1 MATKKPT
8 AQAAAKQPAAKKPAN
23 KPEES
28 KAQENA
34 QQAAEAATPSQPD
47 TGTEA
52 QASGTGDAAKDSSN
66 PPSNGDESVTAP
78 GAPETKPEEG
88 GGQSKERGPATEGN
102 LSEDLDEEDLEDKI
116 TLEVVTRL
124 PRRVRGGVIVTQEPQ
139 TVTVTQEV
147 AERLAADPHIS
158 VKAK

>member
-8 AQAAAKQPAAKKPAN
+8 AQAAAKQPAAKKPAS

-47 TGTEA
+47 TGTGA

-66 PPSNGDESVTAP
+66 PPSNGDESETAP

-88 GGQSKERGPATEGN
+88 GGQSKERGPATEGKPA
-102 LSEDLDEEDLEDKI
+102 DGPEEDTPEGMI

-124 PRRVRGGVIVTQEPQ
+124 PRRIRGGVIVNQEPH
-139 TVTVTQEV
+139 EV
-147 AERLAADPHIS
+147 AVTEEIAELIEADPHIS
-158 VKAK
+158 ATRK